1 MAKNDRSAVNPF
13 TGKKHFDMVNDD
25 KFLQQSYNE
34 YYAMVNKSQL
44 LDNTQD
50 GQIVRNVAIKLI
62 NAVNEYLAK
71 IGRLDYVENYYDWDF
86 HLVANNTVN
95 AFCMPGGKI
104 IMFSGILSVANT
116 EEKVAFILGHEMAHA
131 LLDHSRTRASAQTAH
146 NAVTSAAWVGSLAMD
161 LFGLGALGN
170 LTRAATNVASAGS
183 QYLLLN
189 PWGRDQ
195 ELEADKLGMMIIHWA
210 GYDIS
215 SIPAFWQSMSGRN
228 PNNTDFFSTHPADS
242 KRIAVM
248 NEMIHEIE
256 NQKDFYSQPVLSDK
270 VTPKE
275 EFKDSHEPNTAK
287 FCQKCGAPLEADSK
301 FCTKCGTKL

>member
-183 QYLLLN
+183 Q
-189 PWGRDQ
+189 
-195 ELEADKLGMMIIHWA
+195 
-210 GYDIS
+210 
-215 SIPAFWQSMSGRN
+215 
-228 PNNTDFFSTHPADS
+228 
-242 KRIAVM
+242 
-248 NEMIHEIE
+248 
-256 NQKDFYSQPVLSDK
+256 
-270 VTPKE
+270 
-275 EFKDSHEPNTAK
+275 
-287 FCQKCGAPLEADSK
+287 
-301 FCTKCGTKL
+301 